1 MKVKLTTRQ
10 VYHKIAE
17 VEIEIPNM
25 KEEEVA
31 DYLIENE
38 NLYTHEMYKKL
49 EEVEYTVGFGIG
61 NGMNERDAVEEWR
74 YDIYENIYGGHL

>member
-1 MKVKLTTRQ
+1 MKVKVKIRK

-17 VEIEIPNM
+17 VEIDVPNM

-38 NLYTHEMYKKL
+38 NRYSDEIYKKVS
-49 EEVEYTVGFGIG
+49 EAEY
-61 NGMNERDAVEEWR
+61 D
-74 YDIYENIYGGHL
+74 